1 MRQALQGI
9 EPWQILAAVAA
20 LVAFVL
26 LQVWRARR
34 RRQRIAGRE
43 LNRMQRELA
52 IREQRE
58 SGDQS
63 DLW

>member
-1 MRQALQGI
+1 MMKALQGI
-9 EPWQILAAVAA
+9 EPWQIGAAVAA
-20 LVAFVL
+20 FVALVLF
-26 LQVWRARR
+26 QVWRARR

-52 IREQRE
+52 IRDQLE
-58 SGDQS
+58 SQDQS